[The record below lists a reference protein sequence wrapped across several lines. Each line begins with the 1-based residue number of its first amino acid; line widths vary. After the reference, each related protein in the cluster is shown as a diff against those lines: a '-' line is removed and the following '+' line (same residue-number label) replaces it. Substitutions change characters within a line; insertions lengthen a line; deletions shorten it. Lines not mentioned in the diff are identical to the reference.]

1 MLLGGE
7 PGIGKSTLLLQLCGG
22 MGCDGYRVLY
32 VTGEESAGQVKMR
45 AGRLNTEDSGVY
57 LLAETDMES
66 IREAVLAVKPSL
78 LLVDSI
84 QTMRHGDL
92 TSLPGSVTQVRECT
106 ALFGQMAKPANMA
119 VILVGHVTKEGNIAG
134 PRILEHMVDTVLYF
148 EGERQGN
155 YRVIRAVKNR
165 FGATDEIGIFEMRE
179 EGLSGIADPSAH
191 MLTGRPVNVPG
202 TAVTCCMEGTRP
214 MLMEVQALVSY
225 TNFGTPRRT
234 ANGMD
239 YNRVVMLIA
248 VLEKRAGYKLATY
261 DSYVNVAGGL
271 RVDEPAADAGAVA
284 ALASCYRNKA
294 MDPLTM
300 VCGEVGLAGEL
311 RAIHQA
317 EKRVTEAAR
326 HGFTSCVLPQA
337 NLKKIK
343 APEGIRVYGA
353 AHVGELLNLLI

>member
-1 MLLGGE
+1 
-7 PGIGKSTLLLQLCGG
+7 
-22 MGCDGYRVLY
+22 
-32 VTGEESAGQVKMR
+32 
-45 AGRLNTEDSGVY
+45 
-57 LLAETDMES
+57 
-66 IREAVLAVKPSL
+66 
-78 LLVDSI
+78 
-84 QTMRHGDL
+84 
-92 TSLPGSVTQVRECT
+92 
-106 ALFGQMAKPANMA
+106 
-119 VILVGHVTKEGNIAG
+119 
-134 PRILEHMVDTVLYF
+134 MVDTVLYF
-148 EGERQGN
+148 EGDRN
-155 YRVIRAVKNR
+155 LRIIRAYKNR
-165 FGATDEIGIFEMRE
+165 FGATDEIGIFEMQE
-179 EGLSGIADPSAH
+179 EGLAGIADPSAH
-191 MLTGRPVNVPG
+191 MLAGRPVNVPG

-239 YNRVVMLIA
+239 YNRVVMLMA

-261 DSYVNVAGGL
+261 DSYVNVAGGM

-294 MDPLTM
+294 IDPLMM

-317 EKRVTEAAR
+317 EKRVQEAAR

-343 APEGIRVYGA
+343 TPDGIRVFGA
-353 AHVGELLNLLI
+353 AHVGELLNLLL